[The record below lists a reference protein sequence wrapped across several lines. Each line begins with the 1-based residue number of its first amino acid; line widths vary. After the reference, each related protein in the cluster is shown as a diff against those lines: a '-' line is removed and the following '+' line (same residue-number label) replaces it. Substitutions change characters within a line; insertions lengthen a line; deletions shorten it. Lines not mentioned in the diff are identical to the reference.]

1 MGRPL
6 NLAKVSYTVVR
17 RKKLKAPQAPK
28 PAGIYRGEP
37 KMSAETFL
45 VRTMSDTV
53 ETDIQRVHVI
63 ANEVL
68 TRYKKSPLSFE
79 QLRKVADGPFDL
91 FLIPLIFAQDYQRDP
106 RIIFNERKRQEIRNH
121 ALEIAR
127 KHGYDTTPP
136 ELVPGIEGSLRAA
149 QEAGLANI
157 LMTTGG
163 RRFQHHAMERHGIGG
178 YFREIIDRDETY
190 FVKEQGIYHL
200 FRKHKKAQVILLSGT
215 SSYIRAGNNLELCTV
230 GGDGDRLEVYTVA
243 LATPCSYNDEET
255 LSAARPKLLI
265 RGLDE
270 LIPKL
275 RECGLLGRAA
285 LAKGL

>member
-17 RKKLKAPQAPK
+17 RKKLRAPHAPN
-28 PAGIYRGEP
+28 PAGRYREVL

-53 ETDIQRVHVI
+53 ETDIQRVQVI

-68 TRYKKSPLSFE
+68 ARYKKSPLSFE

-91 FLIPLIFAQDYQRDP
+91 FLIPLIFEQDYQRDP
-106 RIIFNERKRQEIRNH
+106 RIIFNERKRQEIRDH

-127 KHGYDTTPP
+127 HHGYDIAPP
-136 ELVPGIEGSLRAA
+136 ELVPGIEDSLRAA
-149 QEAGLANI
+149 QEAGLVNI

-190 FVKEQGIYHL
+190 FTKEQGIYHL
-200 FRKHKKAQVILLSGT
+200 FRKHKRAQVILLSGT
-215 SSYIRAGNNLELCTV
+215 SSYIKAGNNLELCSV
-230 GGDGDRLEVYTVA
+230 GRDGERLEVYTVA
-243 LATPCSYNDEET
+243 LATPYSYNDEET

-265 RGLDE
+265 HSLDE
-270 LIPKL
+270 LIPRL
-275 RECGLLGRAA
+275 IDCGLLGRAA
-285 LAKGL
+285 LAQGL